1 MKLSE
6 VYHLIIYCL
15 NCIDQR
21 DQISTYKARLRNK
34 TLIAYKWIATVV
46 QSNQFLP
53 LTARFTFT
61 HCNQMYETGSIQ
73 ATANQTYSLA
83 CEQLRRKKCPVYTNS
98 LICSNIIIF
107 VRQLFNMSA
116 VHSSEISLYISN
128 FHLPNTSL
136 IENMKTVLRAVAN
149 FPKFD

>member
-1 MKLSE
+1 MK
-6 VYHLIIYCL
+6 
-15 NCIDQR
+15 IDFSY
-21 DQISTYKARLRNK
+21 IKSSLVSTLYRPPSADTDLVEDY
-34 TLIAYKWIATVV
+34 TY
-46 QSNQFLP
+46 
-53 LTARFTFT
+53 TARFTFT

-73 ATANQTYSLA
+73 ATANQTNSLA

-98 LICSNIIIF
+98 LICSNIIF

-116 VHSSEISLYISN
+116 VHSSKISLYISN